1 MKKFTEL
8 QENSGITLMDKQK
21 FFMRLKLYLKKDI
34 LELKNSIN
42 EECMKNI
49 DNKADGGKKNDLK
62 DRNTEIIQ
70 FQRWT

>member
-21 FFMRLKLYLKKDI
+21 FFTRLKLYLKKDI

-49 DNKADGGKKNDLK
+49 GNKADGGKNDLK

-70 FQRWT
+70 FQR